1 MNYIDDN
8 SEMLLNPQKFR
19 LSMPSIFGPDESQ
32 IVLASI
38 FNLCIKCA
46 FEQISF
52 IKRILD
58 IFPTPK
64 DEDKDSYTQIK
75 CT

>member
-1 MNYIDDN
+1 
-8 SEMLLNPQKFR
+8 
-19 LSMPSIFGPDESQ
+19 MPSIFGPDESQ

-46 FEQISF
+46 FEQTPF

-58 IFPTPK
+58 IFPIPN
-64 DEDKDSYTQIK
+64 DENEDSYTQVK

>member
-1 MNYIDDN
+1 
-8 SEMLLNPQKFR
+8 MLLNPQQFR
-19 LSMPSIFGPDESQ
+19 LLMPSIFGPDEIQ

-46 FEQISF
+46 FEQTSF

-58 IFPTPK
+58 IFPIPN
-64 DEDKDSYTQIK
+64 DENKDSYTQVK